1 MKKDGGFERTGILI
15 MDRDFERTGFLKM
28 AGPSEKHGVL
38 TSLTWV
44 FGRTGFLKKARVFD
58 VTNNVTTKDDL
69 TTDSNDNQHG
79 VNNEILNIQEG
90 IQSVG
95 NEFYYMGTF
104 FHK

>member
-28 AGPSEKHGVL
+28 VGSSEKPG
-38 TSLTWV
+38 
-44 FGRTGFLKKARVFD
+44 VFD
-58 VTNNVTTKDDL
+58 VTNNVTIKDDL
-69 TTDSNDNQHG
+69 TTDSNDNQYG

-90 IQSVG
+90 LQSVG

>member
-1 MKKDGGFERTGILI
+1 MKKDGGFGRTGILI

-28 AGPSEKHGVL
+28 AGSSEKHG
-38 TSLTWV
+38 
-44 FGRTGFLKKARVFD
+44 VFD
-58 VTNNVTTKDDL
+58 VTNNVPTKDDL

>member
-1 MKKDGGFERTGILI
+1 M
-15 MDRDFERTGFLKM
+15 
-28 AGPSEKHGVL
+28 
-38 TSLTWV
+38 
-44 FGRTGFLKKARVFD
+44 
-58 VTNNVTTKDDL
+58 TTKDDL